1 MASLQAKVGS
11 IAEHM
16 LRLTEQVGH
25 ISTITTLVGELA
37 SQSNLLALNAAVEAA
52 RAGDHGKGFGVVA
65 AEIRKLADESKH
77 SVERIKGLVAEIQH
91 AANAVV
97 MAMEE
102 GTTTVEA
109 GRQLAH
115 STAEAFKTLA
125 TSLDTLSQEAQQT
138 SLNTE
143 QQVLTIK
150 QVVEAMSHL
159 KRGAVETATGITQTK
174 RAIAHL
180 TEVAQTLKATV

>member
-1 MASLQAKVGS
+1 VAS
-11 IAEHM
+11 IAEQM

-25 ISTITTLVGELA
+25 IGTFILLVGELA

-52 RAGDHGKGFGVVA
+52 RASDHGKGFAVVA
-65 AEIRKLADESKH
+65 AEIRKLADESEH
-77 SVERIKGLVAEIQH
+77 SAERIKGLVAEIQH
-91 AANAVV
+91 AANAVT

-102 GTTTVEA
+102 GTATVEE

-115 STAEAFKTLA
+115 ATAEAFKTLA

-150 QVVEAMSHL
+150 QVVGAMNDL
-159 KRGAVETATGITQTK
+159 KRGPWKPARLAKHPNHEGAGV
-174 RAIAHL
+174 
-180 TEVAQTLKATV
+180 